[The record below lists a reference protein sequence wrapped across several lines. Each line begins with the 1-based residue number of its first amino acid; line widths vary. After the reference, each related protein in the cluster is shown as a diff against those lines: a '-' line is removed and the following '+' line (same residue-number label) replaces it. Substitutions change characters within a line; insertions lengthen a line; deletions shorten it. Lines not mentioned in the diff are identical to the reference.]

1 MADDSSFARLM
12 ESAGA
17 AATGRATR
25 RLHPGEVVEV
35 TVIQIAQDSVFV
47 DVGMPSDGRIARAE
61 LSDKHGTLRVK
72 VGDRLRATVLD
83 PRPDGPVLA
92 TSLGHGGQLDT
103 GALELARTSGTPIEG
118 EVSKVIKGGLEV
130 TLGSARAFCPASQ
143 VELGHVADL
152 NTYVGQKLEFKVIEV
167 RDNGRSIVVS
177 RRALLEQRRR
187 EAALGARERLV
198 IGSDVDG
205 VVQAIGKHGAIV
217 DLEGVEGFIH
227 LSELA
232 PHRIERAEDVVRV
245 GEQVRTRVLSVDDTP
260 KGLRVRLSLR
270 ALAANAPAAAPAA
283 PLEEVLL
290 GTVTRA
296 TQHGVF
302 VQTPHGE
309 GLVPFRELG
318 LPPGGDHRRVYPPGK
333 EMSVVVV
340 NRAGGRLTLSA
351 TQVARVEERKNY
363 RDFAGTANATPAGSL
378 GSLGDLLRSK
388 FGGAVASSPAEP
400 AKAAPSAGPA
410 AVVPPVAGPT
420 PARAPASPAQSTPA
434 QSAAKSPE
442 GERAAKGFTDGV
454 IRRRR

>member
-1 MADDSSFARLM
+1 
-12 ESAGA
+12 
-17 AATGRATR
+17 
-25 RLHPGEVVEV
+25 
-35 TVIQIAQDSVFV
+35 
-47 DVGMPSDGRIARAE
+47 
-61 LSDKHGTLRVK
+61 
-72 VGDRLRATVLD
+72 
-83 PRPDGPVLA
+83 
-92 TSLGHGGQLDT
+92 
-103 GALELARTSGTPIEG
+103 
-118 EVSKVIKGGLEV
+118 
-130 TLGSARAFCPASQ
+130 
-143 VELGHVADL
+143 
-152 NTYVGQKLEFKVIEV
+152 
-167 RDNGRSIVVS
+167 
-177 RRALLEQRRR
+177 
-187 EAALGARERLV
+187 
-198 IGSDVDG
+198 
-205 VVQAIGKHGAIV
+205 
-217 DLEGVEGFIH
+217 
-227 LSELA
+227 
-232 PHRIERAEDVVRV
+232 
-245 GEQVRTRVLSVDDTP
+245 
-260 KGLRVRLSLR
+260 
-270 ALAANAPAAAPAA
+270 
-283 PLEEVLL
+283 VLL

>member
-1 MADDSSFARLM
+1 MAWKLFYAARSMADDSSFARLM

-47 DVGMPSDGRIARAE
+47 DVGLPSDGRIPRAE
-61 LSDKHGTLRVK
+61 LSDKDNKVRVK
-72 VGDRLRATVLD
+72 VGDRLRATVID
-83 PRPDGPVLA
+83 PRPDAPVLA
-92 TSLGHGGQLDT
+92 TSFGHGGQLDT
-103 GALELARTSGTPIEG
+103 GALELARASGTPVEG

-130 TLGSARAFCPASQ
+130 SLGSARAFCPASQ
-143 VELGHVADL
+143 VEIGHVADL

-167 RDNGRSIVVS
+167 RDGGRSIVVS
-177 RRALLEQRRR
+177 RRSLLEDRRR
-187 EAALGARERLV
+187 EAAIGARERLV
-198 IGSDVDG
+198 IGSEVEG
-205 VVQAIGKHGAIV
+205 VVQAVGRHGAVI
-217 DLEGVEGFIH
+217 DLDGVEGFIH

-232 PHRIERAEDVVRV
+232 PHRIERTEDAVRV

-260 KGLRVRLSLR
+260 KGLRVRLSLK
-270 ALAANAPAAAPAA
+270 ALAATAQPTAAAAPI
-283 PLEEVLL
+283 EEVLV

-302 VQTPHGE
+302 VQTAHGE

-333 EMSVVVV
+333 EMTVVVV

-363 RDFAGTANATPAGSL
+363 RDFAGATTGAPAASL
-378 GSLGDLLRSK
+378 GSLGDLLRGK
-388 FGGAVASSPAEP
+388 FKGAAASAGSEPPAVASPAPHAQTAPTVSSTAGAPSPAKVEEP
-400 AKAAPSAGPA
+400 DR
-410 AVVPPVAGPT
+410 T
-420 PARAPASPAQSTPA
+420 
-434 QSAAKSPE
+434 
-442 GERAAKGFTDGV
+442 AKGWTDGV
-454 IRRRR
+454 VRRRR

>member
-1 MADDSSFARLM
+1 MGRKLFYAARSMADDSSFARLM

-47 DVGMPSDGRIARAE
+47 DVGLPSDGRIPRAE
-61 LSDKHGTLRVK
+61 LSDKDNKVRVK
-72 VGDRLRATVLD
+72 VGDRLRATVID
-83 PRPDGPVLA
+83 PRPDAPVLA
-92 TSLGHGGQLDT
+92 TSFGHGGQLDT
-103 GALELARTSGTPIEG
+103 GALELARSSGTPVEG

-130 TLGSARAFCPASQ
+130 SLGSARAFCPASQ
-143 VELGHVADL
+143 VEIGHVADL

-167 RDNGRSIVVS
+167 RDGGRSIVVS
-177 RRALLEQRRR
+177 RRSLLEDRRR

-198 IGSDVDG
+198 IGSEVEG
-205 VVQAIGKHGAIV
+205 VVQAVGRHGAVV
-217 DLEGVEGFIH
+217 DLNGVEGFIH

-232 PHRIERAEDVVRV
+232 PHRIERTEDAVRV

-260 KGLRVRLSLR
+260 KGLRVRLSLK
-270 ALAANAPAAAPAA
+270 ALAATAQPAAPAA
-283 PLEEVLL
+283 PLEEVLV

-302 VQTPHGE
+302 VQTAHGE

-333 EMSVVVV
+333 EMTVVVV

-363 RDFAGTANATPAGSL
+363 RDFAGTTTGAPAASL
-378 GSLGDLLRSK
+378 GSLGDLLRGK
-388 FGGAVASSPAEP
+388 FKGTSASETAPVSPAAPHTQTASPDPAVSSTQGGAPAP
-400 AKAAPSAGPA
+400 AKAAEPDR
-410 AVVPPVAGPT
+410 T
-420 PARAPASPAQSTPA
+420 
-434 QSAAKSPE
+434 
-442 GERAAKGFTDGV
+442 AKGWTDGV
-454 IRRRR
+454 VRRRR

>member
-47 DVGMPSDGRIARAE
+47 DVGLPSDGRIPRAE
-61 LSDKHGTLRVK
+61 LSDKDNNVRVK
-72 VGDRLRATVLD
+72 VGDRLRATVID
-83 PRPDGPVLA
+83 PRPDAPVLA
-92 TSLGHGGQLDT
+92 TSFGHGGQLDT
-103 GALELARTSGTPIEG
+103 GALELARASGTPVEG

-130 TLGSARAFCPASQ
+130 SLGSTRAFCPASQ
-143 VELGHVADL
+143 VEIGHVADL
-152 NTYVGQKLEFKVIEV
+152 NSYVGQKLEFKVIEV
-167 RDNGRSIVVS
+167 RDGGRSIVVS
-177 RRALLEQRRR
+177 RRSLLEDRRR

-198 IGSDVDG
+198 IGSEVEG
-205 VVQAIGKHGAIV
+205 VVQAVGRHGAVV
-217 DLEGVEGFIH
+217 DLDGVEGFIH

-232 PHRIERAEDVVRV
+232 PHRIERTEDAVRV

-260 KGLRVRLSLR
+260 KGLRVRLSLK
-270 ALAANAPAAAPAA
+270 ALATGAAQPAAVAA
-283 PLEEVLL
+283 PIEEVLA

-302 VQTPHGE
+302 VQTAHGE

-333 EMSVVVV
+333 ELTVVVV

-363 RDFAGTANATPAGSL
+363 RDFAGATTGAPAASL
-378 GSLGDLLRSK
+378 GSLGDLLRGK
-388 FGGAVASSPAEP
+388 LKGAPTSATSESPAISP
-400 AKAAPSAGPA
+400 PA
-410 AVVPPVAGPT
+410 ARPQ
-420 PARAPASPAQSTPA
+420 PASPAPTPTLASTAGPA
-434 QSAAKSPE
+434 P
-442 GERAAKGFTDGV
+442 AKGAEPDRTAKGWTDGV
-454 IRRRR
+454 VRRRR

>member
-12 ESAGA
+12 ESSGA

-61 LSDKHGTLRVK
+61 LADKDNKVRVK
-72 VGDRLRATVLD
+72 VGDRLRATVVD

-92 TSLGHGGQLDT
+92 TSFGHGGQLDT
-103 GALELARTSGTPIEG
+103 GALELARSSGAPIEG

-143 VELGHVADL
+143 VEIGHVADL

-167 RDNGRSIVVS
+167 RDGGRSIVVS
-177 RRALLEQRRR
+177 RRSLLEDRRR

-198 IGSDVDG
+198 IGSEVEG
-205 VVQAIGKHGAIV
+205 VVQAVGRHGAVV

-232 PHRIERAEDVVRV
+232 PHRIERTEDVVRV
-245 GEQVRTRVLSVDDTP
+245 GEQLRMRVLSVDDTP
-260 KGLRVRLSLR
+260 KGLRVRLSLK
-270 ALAANAPAAAPAA
+270 ALAAATGPAAPAA
-283 PLEEVLL
+283 PPLEEVLV

-302 VQTPHGE
+302 VQTAHGE

-318 LPPGGDHRRVYPPGK
+318 LPPGGDHRRVFPPGK
-333 EMSVVVV
+333 ELPVVVV

-363 RDFAGTANATPAGSL
+363 RDFAGAATGAPAASL
-378 GSLGDLLRSK
+378 GSLGDLLRGK
-388 FGGAVASSPAEP
+388 FKGAAGESAAASV
-400 AKAAPSAGPA
+400 PA
-410 AVVPPVAGPT
+410 ANPQP
-420 PARAPASPAQSTPA
+420 APASVSPATAP
-434 QSAAKSPE
+434 AKSNEPD
-442 GERAAKGFTDGV
+442 RTAKGWTDGV
-454 IRRRR
+454 LRRRR